1 MKKSLLFN
9 KITKYWLWAITVYIL
24 AVTFILEGNIYFL
37 LFNVLGIG
45 IMTYLTSYYTYKETK
60 NKNSS
65 SKLLRIYLLLFI
77 TLVFLATSVFRGHHL
92 SFNIKNWHFNNV
104 NLIPLTGIITDLK
117 MIFIDKE
124 YINLNLLLGNIFLLV
139 PLAYLYPRN
148 IKNNN
153 FFKTTLACFL
163 TSLVLEIFQFIFSVG
178 AFDIDDVLL
187 NTLGPIIF
195 YPLFNKGSISK
206 IMDNIFYFQKEK
218 ITKKDYIILSL
229 TGIFFLGLFYILIY
243 DYWFKVPGYGIK
255 ISKETDCISSKT
267 YATEDEYY
275 RYFYA
280 CSNNDDLYIEYTE
293 DFLGFDVTK
302 KYKITDIIAGSID
315 KNFLKNKDYLDNDY
329 IIKENKYSSLKVD
342 TLKDEEL
349 TFKLDNANIKLQGY
363 NVAIAN
369 TTAEF
374 NYFIIPNKEGQTII
388 DFTLLSKETNEERH
402 IKYQVTVNEDLA
414 VNYEKIN

>member
-9 KITKYWLWAITVYIL
+9 KITKYWFYFITIYIL
-24 AVTFILEGNIYFL
+24 AASLIIEGNIYFL
-37 LFNVLGIG
+37 LFNILGLCIT
-45 IMTYLTSYYTYKETK
+45 IYLSSYYTYKETK
-60 NKNSS
+60 NRSGS
-65 SKLLRIYLLLFI
+65 SKMLKIYSFI
-77 TLVFLATSVFRGHHL
+77 FIALVFLATSVFRGHHL
-92 SFNIKNWHFNNV
+92 SLNFKNWNSGNI
-104 NLIPLTGIITDLK
+104 NLIPLTNTIADLK
-117 MIFIDKE
+117 TIFIDKN
-124 YINLNLLLGNIFLLV
+124 YTNLNLLLGNIFLLV
-139 PLAYLYPRN
+139 PLMYLYPRS

-163 TSLVLEIFQFIFSVG
+163 TSLLLETFQFIFGVG
-178 AFDIDDVLL
+178 QFDIDDIIL
-187 NTLGPIIF
+187 NTMGPVIF

-206 IMDNIFYFQKEK
+206 IMDNIFYFKKEK
-218 ITKKDYIILSL
+218 ITKNDYIVLGL
-229 TGIFFLGLFYILIY
+229 ANIFFLCLFYILIY
-243 DYWFKVPGYGIK
+243 DYWFKKPGYGI
-255 ISKETDCISSKT
+255 SFFKETDCISNKI
-267 YATEDEYY
+267 YATEDDYY
-275 RYFYA
+275 RYYYA

-302 KYKITDIIAGSID
+302 KYKITDIIAGKID
-315 KNFLKNKDYLDNDY
+315 KSFLKSKDYLDNDY

-342 TLKDEEL
+342 ALKDDEL
-349 TFKLDNANIKLQGY
+349 TFKLDNTNIKLQGY

-402 IKYQVTVNEDLA
+402 LKYQVTVNEDLA